1 MILRPPRS
9 TRTDTVFPYTTL
21 FRSWPAV
28 ISAGCDDGIIPS
40 MQSADMAE
48 ERRLFYVGVSRSK
61 GRLILLGAE
70 RRAEVMH
77 SPSPY
82 LKDIIEGLHVDRVVV
97 FGPMRDEKLA
107 AVPVEAYKPRQDE
120 PSLAAVM

>member
-1 MILRPPRS
+1 
-9 TRTDTVFPYTTL
+9 
-21 FRSWPAV
+21 
-28 ISAGCDDGIIPS
+28 

-82 LKDIIEGLHVDRVVV
+82 LKDIIEGLPVDRVVV
-97 FGPMRDEKLA
+97 FGPMRDVKLA
-107 AVPVEAYKPRQDE
+107 AVPVQAYKPRQDE
-120 PSLAAVM
+120 PSLAAAMRMAKFRGKIVLDGRSVGKGERGEIRVDHGGG